1 MTMPEDATP
10 DGTQSAAAKHAQHA
24 IDRARELAAGADFD
38 QLKSKAAEAAA
49 SLYGQGRDLLANND
63 ELSKARE
70 QLSDSIRKNPLA
82 AVGIAFT
89 AGLLIALLT
98 RG

>member
-1 MTMPEDATP
+1 MTIPDDPAPE
-10 DGTQSAAAKHAQHA
+10 GRLSAAAKHAQHA
-24 IDRARELAAGADFD
+24 VDSARELAAEFE
-38 QLKSKAAEAAA
+38 QLKAKAAEAAS
-49 SLYGQGRDLLANND
+49 SLYGQGRDLVANSD